1 MATHMNRD
9 MIAQILWA
17 IFGDARQFFS
27 KCATTRDFSDPDNLP
42 QSHLQA
48 VHCIL
53 ASRVRLVLMDYPSEL
68 LAHPPREK
76 GAASSGGGAV
86 VEAAEIEPEAVK
98 HKVITGANP
107 TTIAMIGNALT
118 PPTI

>member
-1 MATHMNRD
+1 VMATHMNRD

-48 VHCIL
+48 VHSIL
-53 ASRVRLVLMDYPSEL
+53 ASRVRLVLMDVPIEL
-68 LAHPPREK
+68 LAHPHKKKAQP
-76 GAASSGGGAV
+76 
-86 VEAAEIEPEAVK
+86 AAEGVVVAAEMQPEADK

-107 TTIAMIGNALT
+107 ITIAMIANALT
-118 PPTI
+118 PPMM